1 MLKPLPNQR
10 HITYKRREVPVY
22 IPIEEKLMNE
32 MGLTISD
39 LHKEGVKAL
48 WNSRQRDKLQLVWD
62 RYGKEDAA
70 TRYNSWRQRLEDVE
84 DPYE

>member
-22 IPIEEKLMNE
+22 IQIEEKLMDE

-48 WNSRQRDKLQLVWD
+48 WNSRQRDKLQLV
-62 RYGKEDAA
+62 
-70 TRYNSWRQRLEDVE
+70 
-84 DPYE
+84 